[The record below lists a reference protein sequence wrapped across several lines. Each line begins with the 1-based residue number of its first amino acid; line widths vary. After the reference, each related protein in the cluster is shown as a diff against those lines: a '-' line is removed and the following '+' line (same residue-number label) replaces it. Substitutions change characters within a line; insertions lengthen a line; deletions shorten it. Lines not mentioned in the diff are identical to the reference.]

1 MSNPRISVV
10 MAAFNAEET
19 IGEALASLVE
29 QTVREIEILVVDDG
43 STDGTAEVVRG
54 FRPEGVDVRLLSQ
67 TNAGPSAA
75 RNHGLR
81 EARGE
86 LVAFMDADDWS
97 LPWRFA
103 HQLRLVEAYPEAAA
117 ILCEIAMT
125 DEQASQ
131 EPLFSLDKVR
141 ELTLLD
147 FAASDNLG
155 GTGASMCRTEALRA
169 VGGFDPRLWN
179 GEDYELWTR
188 VVARYQVVRYENPV
202 LRVRHD
208 PESLSSS
215 FERAFPQV
223 TTLMYKVFGKDGVF
237 KDHRHYARVLKAH
250 QYDHLSWMAFREG
263 RRATALRL
271 LGTSVVNT
279 MLGRLRLPKADY
291 PSGHLPL
298 LVRYLVGKPP
308 EPGEV

>member
-1 MSNPRISVV
+1 MSSPRVSVV
-10 MAAFNAEET
+10 MAAYNAERT

-29 QTVREIEILVVDDG
+29 QTVKPFEIIVVDDG
-43 STDGTAEVVRG
+43 STDGTAEVIRG

-75 RNHGLR
+75 RNHGIG

-86 LVAFMDADDWS
+86 LTAFMDADDWS
-97 LPWRFA
+97 LPWRFE
-103 HQLRLVEAYPEAAA
+103 HQLRLVEAYPEAGA
-117 ILCEIAMT
+117 ILCECVGHQ
-125 DEQASQ
+125 DRPASA
-131 EPLFSLDKVR
+131 PAFDLGKVR
-141 ELTLLD
+141 ELSLID
-147 FAASDNLG
+147 FAGNDNLG
-155 GTGASMCRTEALRA
+155 GTGAAITRTDALRA

-188 VVARYQVVRYENPV
+188 VVASYQVVRYEEPV
-202 LRVRHD
+202 LAVRHEPD
-208 PESLSSS
+208 SLSSS
-215 FERAFPQV
+215 FDRAFPQV
-223 TTLMYKVFGKDGVF
+223 TTLMFKVFGENGVF

-263 RRATALRL
+263 KRGTALRL
-271 LGTSVVNT
+271 LGTSVFNT
-279 MLGRLRLPKADY
+279 VVGRLRLPKADY